1 MWASISSTPLRVG
14 GLFSCLNTAGNV
26 ARAADASILG
36 LMAEMTH
43 LRLALA
49 QIDPTVGDIDGNV
62 RLIGDSIERARE
74 GGAQIVLLPELC
86 LSGYPPEDLV
96 LRRDFL
102 EAVREGLDTVAR
114 EVEGIV
120 ALVGF
125 PERVERTPEDL
136 ADFDPLIDP
145 PPPPAHNSLA
155 VLAGGELRGIYR
167 KCDLPNY
174 GVFDERRYFEP
185 GNEPALI
192 DADGVLIGLTVC
204 EDIWHPGFP
213 EREEVA
219 AGARLV
225 VNSSASP
232 YHRGKGRAREGMI
245 ANRARAN
252 GAAFALCN
260 AVGGQDELVFDGGS
274 VVIGPDGETLARAAQ
289 FEPELLFCDLLVP
302 AAGEGSGDG
311 GSPRGVRV
319 LAELETGAHAS
330 GELERRLAEPIGS
343 EEAEVYSALTL
354 GLRDYVEKNGFEHVE
369 LALSGGIDSALVAL
383 IAVDALGP
391 ERVTV
396 VVMPS
401 PNSSEETQ
409 ADARTIA
416 ANLGVELIEIPIAEE
431 MEAYERALAPAF
443 EGTEPGLSE
452 ENIQARIRGN
462 LVMALSNKFG
472 WLVLTTGNKSELS
485 VGYATLYGDMAGGF
499 AVIKDVF
506 KLLVY
511 RLVAWRNERAGGEL
525 VPASVLERPP
535 SAELRPDQLDED
547 SLPPYELL
555 DRILEAY
562 VERDEGIEELVAQ
575 GLPED
580 TVQDVVRLVD
590 RAEYKRRQ
598 APPGIR
604 ISTKAF
610 GRDRRL
616 PITNRFGAMRPLPR

>member
-1 MWASISSTPLRVG
+1 
-14 GLFSCLNTAGNV
+14 
-26 ARAADASILG
+26 
-36 LMAEMTH
+36 MAESSRF
-43 LRLALA
+43 RLALA
-49 QIDPTVGDIDGNV
+49 QIDPTVGDVEGNV
-62 RLIGDSIERARE
+62 RLISESVERARE
-74 GGAQIVLLPELC
+74 GGAQVVLLPELC
-86 LSGYPPEDLV
+86 ISGYPPEDLL

-102 EAVREGLDTVAR
+102 AAVREGLDAVAS
-114 EVEGIV
+114 EVHGIV

-125 PERVERTPEDL
+125 PEAVERTVQEL
-136 ADFDPLIDP
+136 EHFNPLIDP

-155 VLAGGELRGIYR
+155 IVADGEVQGVYR
-167 KCDLPNY
+167 KCNLPNY

-185 GNEPALI
+185 GDEAALI
-192 DADGVLIGLTVC
+192 DVDGVPVGLTVC

-213 EREEVA
+213 EREEAA

-232 YHRGKGRAREGMI
+232 YHRGKGRAREAMV
-245 ANRARAN
+245 ADRARSN
-252 GAAFALCN
+252 RAAFALCN
-260 AVGGQDELVFDGGS
+260 TVGGQDELVFDGGS
-274 VVIGPDGETLARAAQ
+274 VVISADGEVLARAAE
-289 FEPELLFCDLLVP
+289 FDPELLLCDLTTP
-302 AAGEGSGDG
+302 ASGGTDGAGAA
-311 GSPRGVRV
+311 PAVRT
-319 LAELETGAHAS
+319 LAELTSGA
-330 GELERRLAEPIGS
+330 EILEPLGQRIAEPIAS
-343 EEAEVYSALTL
+343 EEAEVYRALEL
-354 GLRDYVEKNGFEHVE
+354 GLRDYVEKNGFEHVV

-383 IAVDALGP
+383 IAADALGP
-391 ERVTV
+391 DRVTV

-416 ANLGVELIEIPIAEE
+416 ANLGVELIEISIEE
-431 MEAYERALAPAF
+431 AMEAYGRELAPAF
-443 EGTEPGLSE
+443 EGAEPGLAE

-511 RLVAWRNERAGGEL
+511 RLVRWRNEQEDRVL
-525 VPASVLERPP
+525 IPHSVLERPP

-547 SLPPYELL
+547 SLPPYEIL

-562 VERDEGIEELVAQ
+562 VERDEGIDALVTE
-575 GLPED
+575 GLPEE
-580 TVQDVVRLVD
+580 TVMEVVRLVD

-598 APPGIR
+598 APPGVR
-604 ISTKAF
+604 VSTKAF

-616 PITNRFGAMRPLPR
+616 PITNRFGSMRPLPR

>member
-1 MWASISSTPLRVG
+1 
-14 GLFSCLNTAGNV
+14 
-26 ARAADASILG
+26 
-36 LMAEMTH
+36 MAESTH

-49 QIDPTVGDIDGNV
+49 QIDPTVGDIEGNV
-62 RLIGDSIERARE
+62 RLISESIERARD
-74 GGAQIVLLPELC
+74 GGAQVVLLPELC
-86 LSGYPPEDLV
+86 VSGYPPEDLV

-102 EAVREGLDTVAR
+102 AAVREGLDAVAA

-125 PERVERTPEDL
+125 PEQAQRPPDELEH
-136 ADFDPLIDP
+136 FNPLIDP

-155 VLAGGELRGIYR
+155 IVADGELRGVYR

-192 DADGVLIGLTVC
+192 EVDGVPIGLTVC

-213 EREEVA
+213 ESEETA
-219 AGARLV
+219 AGARVV
-225 VNSSASP
+225 VNASASP
-232 YHRGKGRAREGMI
+232 YHRGKGRARENMV
-245 ANRARAN
+245 AERARSS

-260 AVGGQDELVFDGGS
+260 MVGGQDELVFDGGS
-274 VVIGPDGETLARAAQ
+274 VVVAADGKVLARAAE
-289 FEPELLFCDLLVP
+289 FETEILVCDLLVP
-302 AAGEGSGDG
+302 APTATDGTPAG
-311 GSPRGVRV
+311 RGVRT
-319 LAELETGAHAS
+319 LAQLSSGADPS
-330 GELERRLAEPIGS
+330 GSAEARIADPLPS

-354 GLRDYVEKNGFEHVE
+354 GLRDYVEKNGFERVV

-383 IAVDALGP
+383 IAVDALGSD
-391 ERVTV
+391 RVSV

-401 PNSSEETQ
+401 PNSSEDTQ
-409 ADARTIA
+409 ADARAIA
-416 ANLGVELIEIPIAEE
+416 TNLGVELIEIPIEGPMA
-431 MEAYERALAPAF
+431 AYGEALAPAF
-443 EGTEPGLSE
+443 EDTEPGIAE
-452 ENIQARIRGN
+452 ENVQARIRGN

-511 RLVAWRNERAGGEL
+511 RLVRWRNQREGREL
-525 VPASVLERPP
+525 VPESVLERPP
-535 SAELRPDQLDED
+535 SAELRPDQFDED

-562 VERDEGIEELVAQ
+562 VERDEGIEALVAE

-580 TVQDVVRLVD
+580 TVMEVVRMVD

-604 ISTKAF
+604 VSTKAF

-616 PITNRFGAMRPLPR
+616 PITNRFGSMRPLPR

>member
-1 MWASISSTPLRVG
+1 VSQSAQ
-14 GLFSCLNTAGNV
+14 
-26 ARAADASILG
+26 
-36 LMAEMTH
+36 

-49 QIDPTVGDIDGNV
+49 QIDTVVGDIDGNV
-62 RLIGDSIERARE
+62 ALVSESIDRARDA
-74 GGAQIVLLPELC
+74 GAQLVVLPELC

-96 LRRDFL
+96 LRPDFL
-102 EAVREGLDTVAR
+102 DAVREGLDAVAR
-114 EVEGIV
+114 EAEGTV

-125 PERVERTPEDL
+125 PERRERSAEEL

-145 PPPPAHNSLA
+145 LPPPAYNSVA
-155 VLAGGELRGIYR
+155 VVAGGEVRRVYR

-185 GNEPALI
+185 GDEPAVI
-192 DADGVLIGLTVC
+192 DVDGVPVGLTVC
-204 EDIWHPGFP
+204 EDIWHPGSP
-213 EREEVA
+213 EADEVA

-232 YHRGKGRAREGMI
+232 YHRGKGRARERMV
-245 ANRARAN
+245 AERAREN

-260 AVGGQDELVFDGGS
+260 AVGGQDELVFDGAS
-274 VVIGPDGETLARAAQ
+274 VVVAPDGETLARAAQ
-289 FEPELLFCDLLVP
+289 FKAELLLCDLTLGP
-302 AAGEGSGDG
+302 GAEASRDG
-311 GSPRGVRV
+311 R
-319 LAELETGAHAS
+319 
-330 GELERRLAEPIGS
+330 LERRLAEPIES
-343 EEAEVYSALTL
+343 EEEEVYSALVL

-369 LALSGGIDSALVAL
+369 IALSGGIDSALVAL

-391 ERVTV
+391 DRVSV

-401 PNSSEETQ
+401 PNSSEDTQ
-409 ADARTIA
+409 ADARAIA
-416 ANLGVELIEIPIAEE
+416 ANLGIEPIEIPITAA
-431 MEAYERALAPAF
+431 MEAYERLLGPAF
-443 EGTEPGLSE
+443 EGAEPGLAE

-506 KLLVY
+506 KTLVY
-511 RLVAWRNERAGGEL
+511 RLVAWRNEGAGREL
-525 VPASVLERPP
+525 VPDSVLERAP
-535 SAELRPDQLDED
+535 SAELRPDQRDDD
-547 SLPPYELL
+547 SLPPYDLL

-562 VERDEGIEELVAQ
+562 VERDEGIEQMVAE
-575 GLPED
+575 GLPEE
-580 TVQDVVRLVD
+580 VVHEVVRMVD

-604 ISTKAF
+604 VSTKAF

-616 PITNRFGAMRPLPR
+616 PITNRFGSMRPLPR

>member
-1 MWASISSTPLRVG
+1 VSEST
-14 GLFSCLNTAGNV
+14 N
-26 ARAADASILG
+26 
-36 LMAEMTH
+36 

-49 QIDPTVGDIDGNV
+49 QIDPTVGDIEGNV
-62 RLIGDSIERARE
+62 RLISESIERARDR
-74 GGAQIVLLPELC
+74 GAQLVLLPELC

-102 EAVREGLDTVAR
+102 DAVGEGLDAVAGD
-114 EVEGIV
+114 VEGIV

-125 PERVERTPEDL
+125 PERVERPPEEL
-136 ADFDPLIDP
+136 EHFDPLIDS

-155 VLAGGELRGIYR
+155 IVADGEVRGVYR

-185 GNEPALI
+185 GNEPSLI
-192 DADGVLIGLTVC
+192 EIDGVLVGLTVC

-213 EREEVA
+213 EREEAA
-219 AGARLV
+219 AGARLI

-232 YHRGKGRAREGMI
+232 YHRGKGLAREGMV
-245 ANRARAN
+245 AERARSN

-260 AVGGQDELVFDGGS
+260 SVGGQDELVFDGGS
-274 VVIGPDGETLARAAQ
+274 VVVAADGEVLARAAE
-289 FEPELLFCDLLVP
+289 FESELLVCDLMVP
-302 AAGEGSGDG
+302 APGATDGAPSGG
-311 GSPRGVRV
+311 GVRTLV
-319 LAELETGAHAS
+319 RLAS
-330 GELERRLAEPIGS
+330 GADPSGHIEPRVAEPLGS
-343 EEAEVYSALTL
+343 EEAEVYSALEL
-354 GLRDYVEKNGFEHVE
+354 GLRDYVEKNGFEHVV

-391 ERVTV
+391 DRVTV

-401 PNSSEETQ
+401 PNSSDETQ

-416 ANLGVELIEIPIAEE
+416 SNLGAELVEISIE
-431 MEAYERALAPAF
+431 EAMRAYGHALSPAF
-443 EGTEPGLSE
+443 QGAEPGLAE

-511 RLVAWRNERAGGEL
+511 RLVRWRNQREGRDL
-525 VPASVLERPP
+525 IPASVLERPP

-547 SLPPYELL
+547 SLPPYEVL

-562 VERDEGIEELVAQ
+562 VERDEGVEALVAE

-580 TVQDVVRLVD
+580 TVMEVVRLVD

-604 ISTKAF
+604 VSTKAF
-610 GRDRRL
+610 GRDRRM
-616 PITNRFGAMRPLPR
+616 PITNRFGSMRPLPR